1 MLSIKE
7 VAKLTGLSTA
17 TVSRALDPR
26 YAARVK
32 PENREKILAVCDSEN
47 YRPDM
52 AGRSF
57 VTGKR
62 FKVGFISADPAGDC
76 GNQLFGFFMQ
86 GVTLELQE
94 AGFNLL
100 LLGSRHSS
108 GCDERVVDFLRSNVA
123 DGYIIGTSLI
133 TEKVSRVIAHC
144 KVPVLLLEKQPD
156 CGDAL
161 IVRRDMRNAF
171 KEIWADIPPEAY
183 KQVLFCC
190 QPRVLYRY
198 QMAAQCAPAG
208 VELPLMTIESG
219 KNFAEVRHQS
229 YQYARR
235 MIPELKKYRIFWCS
249 SDLAAL
255 GIMDALEESDWKM
268 GKDFFLIGFDNL
280 ESNGAFSDPPLL
292 STVDS
297 CWERIGKLSAQLLL
311 EAIEGKVTAKTVD
324 FQLPYI
330 RRKSFPGQRGKNNVN
345 C

>member
-86 GVTLELQE
+86 GVTFELQE
-94 AGFNLL
+94 SGFNLL

-108 GCDERVVDFLRSNVA
+108 GCDDRVIDFLRSNVA

-133 TEKVSRVIAHC
+133 TDKVAKVIANC
-144 KVPVLLLEKQPD
+144 KVPVLLLEKQQTD
-156 CGDAL
+156 CGEAL
-161 IVRRDMRNAF
+161 IVRRDMKSAF
-171 KEIWADIPPEAY
+171 REIWADISPETY
-183 KQVLFCC
+183 KQVLFCA
-190 QPRVLYRY
+190 QERVLNRY
-198 QMAAQCAPAG
+198 EMARQSAPKN
-208 VELPLMTIESG
+208 VDLPLLLIDSG
-219 KNFAEVRHQS
+219 KNFAEVRHS
-229 YQYARR
+229 AYLDARR
-235 MIPELKKYRIFWCS
+235 KIAELKQYRIFWCS
-249 SDLAAL
+249 SDLTAL
-255 GIMDALEESDWKM
+255 GIMDALEENNWKL
-268 GKDFFLIGFDNL
+268 GKDFFLIGFDNI
-280 ESNGAFSDPPLL
+280 EANGSFSDTPFL

-297 CWERIGKLSAQLLL
+297 CWEKIGKLSAQLLL
-311 EAIEGKVTAKTVD
+311 AAIEGKVTSQTVD

-330 RRKSFPGQRGKNNVN
+330 RRRSFPGQKGEK
-345 C
+345 